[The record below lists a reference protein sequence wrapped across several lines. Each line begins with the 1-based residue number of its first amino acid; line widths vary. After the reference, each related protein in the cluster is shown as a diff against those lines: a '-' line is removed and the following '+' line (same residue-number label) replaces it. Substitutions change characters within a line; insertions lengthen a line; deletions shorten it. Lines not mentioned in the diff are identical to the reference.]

1 MNYTFQFGPLLN
13 YLPQVVSGLWLTLV
27 LSFVGIFGGI
37 ALGVASA
44 VLSTSPWKPGRLLV
58 RIYVE
63 VTRNTPLLVQIFVIF
78 FGLPNIGIRL
88 SPLVSVFIALVFNN
102 GGYVA
107 EIVRGGIEATHRSQ
121 VEAAESLGMTYF
133 QTLRFVI
140 LPPALEKVFTP
151 IVSQCVLLMLST
163 SLVSAI
169 GVEDLT
175 GAAMIASS
183 ETFRTMEIYLVIA
196 VVYVVLNFVF
206 RGVLNIA
213 GLMIFTRSRR
223 RLLGR
228 A

>member
-1 MNYTFQFGPLLN
+1 MDYTFQFGPLLN
-13 YLPQVVSGLWLTLV
+13 YLPQIVSGLWLTIG

-37 ALGVASA
+37 ALGIFCA
-44 VLSTSPWKPGRLLV
+44 VMSTSSSPIPRLLV
-58 RIYVE
+58 RLYVE
-63 VTRNTPLLVQIFVIF
+63 VVRNTPLLVQIFVIF

-88 SPLVSVFIALVFNN
+88 SPLTSVFIALVLNN

-121 VEAAESLGMTYF
+121 VEAAESLGLSYF
-133 QTLRFVI
+133 QTLRYVI
-140 LPPALEKVFTP
+140 LPPALEKVFMP
-151 IVSQCVLLMLST
+151 VVSQCVLLMLST

-183 ETFRTMEIYLVIA
+183 ETFRTMEIYLVVA
-196 VVYVVLNFVF
+196 MVYVVLNFVF
-206 RGVLNIA
+206 RAVLNVA

>member
-1 MNYTFQFGPLLN
+1 MDYTFQFAPLLN
-13 YLPQVVSGLWLTLV
+13 YWQQFFSGFWLTIA

-37 ALGVASA
+37 ALGIACA
-44 VLSTSPWKPGRLLV
+44 VVSTLSFRLPRMLV
-58 RIYVE
+58 RVYVE
-63 VTRNTPLLVQIFVIF
+63 VMRNTPLLVQIFVIF

-88 SPLVSVFIALVFNN
+88 SPLTSVFIALVLNN
-102 GGYVA
+102 GGYVT
-107 EIVRGGIEATHRSQ
+107 EIVRGGIQATHRSQ
-121 VEAAESLGMTYF
+121 IEAAESLGLTYF
-133 QTLRFVI
+133 QTLRFII

-151 IVSQCVLLMLST
+151 VVSQCVLLMLST

-183 ETFRTMEIYLVIA
+183 ETFRTMEVYLVIA
-196 VVYVVLNFVF
+196 VIYVLLNFVF
-206 RGVLNIA
+206 RAVLNA
-213 GLMIFTRSRR
+213 SGLLIFTRSRR